1 MADIRFV
8 GVHKTFGDFAAVDG
22 VDLEVKDG
30 EFMVLLGPSGCGKT
44 TLLRCLAGLER
55 VDDGRVYIGDRDA
68 TDLPPRRRRIAM
80 VFQSYAVFPH
90 MKVYDNIAFGLRMQ
104 KEKKTAIDERVR
116 SSAELLHIEE
126 LLDRYSSQLSGG
138 QRQRVAVARAMA
150 TKADVLLMDEPLSN
164 LDALLRLEMR
174 AELKT
179 LLQSLDATT
188 IYVTHDQI
196 EALSMGDRIAVMN
209 KGRIVQLGNP
219 LEVYDNPADTFVG
232 GFIGTPPMNFLEA
245 QVSSSGGPATVEVS
259 GGSFEFPSDVAALA
273 GHNLLLGIRAEA
285 IGVETA
291 AGDGLVRAKVIVLE
305 PLGSH
310 NLLTVR
316 CGEDTLKVSVNA
328 NLFPLPD
335 SDVWLR
341 LEPARIRWMDR
352 DTGTAIHSGAE
363 VLATETAVVVS

>member
-1 MADIRFV
+1 MADVRFQ
-8 GVHKTFGDFAAVDG
+8 GVRKSFGDFAAVDG
-22 VDLEVKDG
+22 VDLDVRDG

-55 VDDGRVYIGDRDA
+55 VNEGRVFIGDRDT
-68 TDLPPRRRRIAM
+68 TDQPPRRRRIAM

-104 KEKKTAIDERVR
+104 KEKKDVIDERVR
-116 SSAELLHIEE
+116 SSASLLHIED

-138 QRQRVAVARAMA
+138 QRQRVAVARAIA

-179 LLQSLDATT
+179 LLQSLEATT

-232 GFIGTPPMNFLEA
+232 GFIGTPPMNFLKA
-245 QVSSSGGPATVEVS
+245 KVTHDGRRPIAALS
-259 GGSFEFPSDVAALA
+259 GGSFELPGGTAALA
-273 GHNLLLGIRAEA
+273 GHDLLLGIRAEA

-291 AGDGLVRAKVIVLE
+291 AGDGLIRATVIVLE

-316 CGEDTLKVSVNA
+316 CGEDMLKVSIRPE
-328 NLFPLPD
+328 LFPLVD

-341 LEPARIRWMDR
+341 FEPGRIRWMDR
-352 DTGTAIHSGAE
+352 GDGNAIETGE
-363 VLATETAVVVS
+363 EELATETVVVPT